1 MSSIF
6 SELLIIGEMKK
17 IELKYFP
24 TSFQYT

>member
-17 IELKYFP
+17 IELKYFLV
-24 TSFQYT
+24 SFQYT